1 MGIFDFVKE
10 AGEKLGFG
18 KKEDPVAAEQEA
30 ASEAIMGNK
39 LQRLV
44 TGLGL
49 EIQDLKVAYDDG
61 VATIT
66 GMAASQAEKE
76 KAILALGNT
85 QGVSRVDD
93 RTTVGTPEPEA
104 TFYTVVSG
112 DSLSKIAK
120 AQYGDPMKYPLLFE
134 ANQPMLKDPDKI
146 YPGQVL
152 RIPVLK
158 Q

>member
-1 MGIFDFVKE
+1 MGIFDFVKG
-10 AGEKLGFG
+10 AGEALGFG
-18 KKEDPVAAEQEA
+18 KKDDPVAAQQEA

-39 LQRLV
+39 LQRLL

-49 EIQDLKVAYDDG
+49 EIQDLKVKFDDG
-61 VATIT
+61 IATIH

-85 QGVSRVDD
+85 QGVARVDD
-93 RTTVGTPEPEA
+93 RMQVGTPEPEA
-104 TFYTVVSG
+104 TFYTVASG

-120 AQYGDPMKYPLLFE
+120 AQYGDAMKYPLIFE

>member
-18 KKEDPVAAEQEA
+18 KEDKKATEQA
-30 ASEAIMGNK
+30 QANEAIMGSK
-39 LQRLV
+39 LQRLL

-49 EIQDLKVAYDDG
+49 EIEGLKVKFDDG
-61 VATIT
+61 VATIS
-66 GMAASQAEKE
+66 GKAPSQAEKE

-93 RTTVGTPEPEA
+93 QMTVGAAEPEA

-120 AQYGDPMKYPLLFE
+120 AQYGDPMKYPLIFE
-134 ANQPMLKDPDKI
+134 ANKPMLKDPNKI

-152 RIPVLK
+152 RIPALTT
-158 Q
+158 